1 MADLLSTLLGLAGL
15 EKMEIK
21 EIPLRDIL
29 KNPHQ
34 PREIFEEKA
43 LRELSQSIS
52 EVGIIQP
59 IVVRRRGAK
68 YELIVGERRIRASRQ
83 AGLTKIPAV
92 IRQLSEDERLE
103 LTLIE
108 NLQRSDLT
116 PLEEAGVYLK
126 LIRDLKLTQ
135 LQVAQKVGK
144 SPHLVSNMLRLLRL
158 PPKVKDDV
166 SRETISKGHAFA
178 LLRLK
183 DEGIQLRVLSE
194 IKKRSLSVRQT
205 EDLVERRRRQPH
217 TVEKGKTQT
226 NEETKKQEKTAH
238 HLLSLKELV
247 KKIRLEGIKIRM
259 RRLVRK
265 DYIELRIR
273 IPKDPCGVNPK

>member
-52 EVGIIQP
+52 EVGVIQP
-59 IVVRRRGAK
+59 IVVRRRGTK

-108 NLQRSDLT
+108 NLQRKDLT

-135 LQVAQKVGK
+135 QQVAQKVGK

-158 PPKVKDDV
+158 PQKVKDDV

-194 IKKRSLSVRQT
+194 IKKRNLSVRQT
-205 EDLVERRRRQPH
+205 EDLVERRLRQPLK
-217 TVEKGKTQT
+217 VEKDEAQT
-226 NEETKKQEKTAH
+226 KEETKGQEEIAH

-247 KKIRLEGIKIRM
+247 KKIRSEGIKIRM
-259 RRLVRK
+259 KRLVRK
-265 DYIELRIR
+265 DFIELRIR
-273 IPKDPCGVNPK
+273 IPKGT